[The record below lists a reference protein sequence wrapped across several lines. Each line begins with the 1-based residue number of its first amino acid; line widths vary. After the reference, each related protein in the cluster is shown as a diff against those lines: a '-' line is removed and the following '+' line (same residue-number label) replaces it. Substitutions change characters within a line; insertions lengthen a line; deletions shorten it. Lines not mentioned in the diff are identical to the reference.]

1 LLAPSIRYVIP
12 AISLPER
19 LSPPLPTLFI
29 EGRLPLINQLWLQL
43 QPLFAI
49 TGRSVP
55 KCNTHSRIQRITP
68 VQSDVI
74 FNVFM
79 TIVAHPPLFW
89 SALRFSDVQ
98 QQRERVIDNE
108 VEASAIA
115 RIGSIAK
122 WKVLILPRAKAT
134 GILEWIGKLSK
145 ALSNHL
151 YSLKTTTRTKG
162 IAIALTLNCVCLSV
176 SITFAR

>member
-1 LLAPSIRYVIP
+1 M
-12 AISLPER
+12 
-19 LSPPLPTLFI
+19 
-29 EGRLPLINQLWLQL
+29 

-122 WKVLILPRAKAT
+122 
-134 GILEWIGKLSK
+134 
-145 ALSNHL
+145 
-151 YSLKTTTRTKG
+151 
-162 IAIALTLNCVCLSV
+162 
-176 SITFAR
+176 